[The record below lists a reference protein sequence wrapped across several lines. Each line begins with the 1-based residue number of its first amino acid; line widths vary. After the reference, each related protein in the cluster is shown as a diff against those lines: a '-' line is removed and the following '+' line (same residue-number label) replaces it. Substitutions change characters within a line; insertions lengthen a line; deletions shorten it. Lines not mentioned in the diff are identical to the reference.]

1 MVITTSSGKMKK
13 PLLNIIQSKM
23 SKKLD
28 IRQVKEWLPQI
39 NNPLLIA
46 GPCSL
51 ETEEQTLTTAKLLS
65 KDHRVFMFRGGLWKP
80 RTRPGSFEGI
90 GSVGL
95 TWLRRVK
102 EETGLPV
109 CTEVANTQHTEE
121 ALKSGIDAV
130 WIGARST
137 ASPFVVQEIAEALNG
152 TDTTVLIK
160 NPVNPD
166 IQLWIGA
173 IERINRAGIR
183 NIVAIHRG
191 FTPFMETKYRNYPNW
206 QTVIELKRLLPEVPV
221 ICDPSH
227 IGGKRE
233 FLYEIA
239 QKAFDMGLDGL
250 MIESHVNPESALSD
264 KEQQLTPSELGKLLD
279 KLVIR
284 HQSANNPLF
293 ENKLE
298 MLRSRI
304 DSLDSELLEVLS
316 SRMDIVREI
325 GKYKKENNVTALQ
338 INRWAQ
344 LMEDRVKLGQKL
356 NLNKTFTQIL
366 FQLIHEDSVRMQTE
380 IMDNHTED

>member
-1 MVITTSSGKMKK
+1 MTAALKIN
-13 PLLNIIQSKM
+13 PI
-23 SKKLD
+23 
-28 IRQVKEWLPQI
+28 KEWLPQL

-51 ETEEQTLTTAKLLS
+51 ETEKQTLSTAKLLA
-65 KDHRVFMFRGGLWKP
+65 KDHRVFLFRGGIWKP
-80 RTRPGSFEGI
+80 RTRPGSFEGVGSI
-90 GSVGL
+90 GL
-95 TWLRRVK
+95 KWLKAVK

-109 CTEVANTQHTEE
+109 CTEVANAWHTEE
-121 ALKSGIDAV
+121 AMKNGIDVV

-137 ASPFVVQEIAEALNG
+137 ASPFTVQEIADVVKG
-152 TDTTVLIK
+152 TDSTVMIK

-166 IQLWIGA
+166 IHLWMGA
-173 IERINRAGIR
+173 IERIHQAGIH

-191 FTPFMETKYRNYPNW
+191 FTPFGETKYRNYPSW
-206 QTVIELKRLLPEVPV
+206 QTVIELRRLMPEVPV

-227 IGGKRE
+227 ISGKRE
-233 FLYEIA
+233 YLFEIA

-250 MIESHVNPESALSD
+250 MLESHIDPSCALSD
-264 KEQQLTPSELGKLLD
+264 KEQQLTPADLGKLLD

-284 HQSANNPLF
+284 HQSADNPQF
-293 ENKLE
+293 ENQLE
-298 MLRSRI
+298 MLRNRI
-304 DSLDSELLEVLS
+304 DALDIELLEVLS

-325 GKYKKENNVTALQ
+325 GMYKKENNVTALQ

-380 IMDNHTED
+380 IMDNHLEDENL